1 MKKIN
6 HTSIQNIIGVL
17 MLVAVFLAVAF
28 TSNSNK
34 GSKVVVEKEIGLL
47 QQVKERGYVI
57 CGVNA
62 NLPGFSAQDE
72 SGTWSGLDVDFCKAV
87 SAAVFGD
94 SSKVEFVG
102 LNAAQRFPTLAS
114 GNIDVLA
121 RNTTWTISRD
131 VNLMFEFAG
140 VNYYDG
146 QGFLIPTELGI
157 KSAKGLDGAFV
168 CITKETTSELNLNDY
183 FAENNM
189 AYRPIYVEGNKEAKA
204 KLFGGE
210 CDVFT
215 TDASG
220 LASARSGAEDP
231 SKWMVLPEIISKE
244 PLGPLVRQG
253 DQEWEDVVRWTH
265 FVMVNAEE
273 AGITS
278 RNVDEMLTAK
288 SKEVKRILGVEGY
301 IGPMLGLGMKFGYNI
316 IKQVGNYGESFERNV
331 GPNTPLALERGL
343 NNLWKNGGVM
353 YVPPIR

>member
-1 MKKIN
+1 MKKILMSLFVALFLVGCN
-6 HTSIQNIIGVL
+6 TTKSIKIEQEV
-17 MLVAVFLAVAF
+17 
-28 TSNSNK
+28 
-34 GSKVVVEKEIGLL
+34 GLL
-47 QQVKERGYVI
+47 KTVQERGYLI

-62 NLPGFSAQDE
+62 GLPGFSAQDDA
-72 SGTWSGLDVDFCKAV
+72 GNWSGLDVDFCKAV
-87 SAAVFGD
+87 AAGVFGD

-114 GNIDVLA
+114 KEIDVLA

-146 QGFLIPTELGI
+146 QGFLIPTELDI
-157 KSAKGLDGAFV
+157 KSAKELDGAFV

-183 FAENNM
+183 FSENNM
-189 AYRPIYVEGNKEAKA
+189 QYKPIYVEGNKDAKA
-204 KLFGGE
+204 KLFAGD

-220 LASARSGAEDP
+220 LASARAGAEDP

-253 DQEWEDVVRWTH
+253 DQEWEDIIRWTH
-265 FVMVNAEE
+265 FIMINAEE
-273 AGITS
+273 AGITMY
-278 RNVDEMLTAK
+278 NVDSMLDSK
-288 SKEVKRILGVEGY
+288 NKEVLRILGEEGY
-301 IGPMLGLGMKFGYNI
+301 IGPMLGVGMKFGYNI

-331 GPNTPLALERGL
+331 GPQTPLALERGL

>member
-1 MKKIN
+1 MKKILMSLFVALFLVGCN
-6 HTSIQNIIGVL
+6 TTKSIKIEQEV
-17 MLVAVFLAVAF
+17 
-28 TSNSNK
+28 
-34 GSKVVVEKEIGLL
+34 GLL
-47 QQVKERGYVI
+47 KTVQERGYLI

-62 NLPGFSAQDE
+62 GLPGFSAQDDA
-72 SGTWSGLDVDFCKAV
+72 GNWSGLDVDFCKAV
-87 SAAVFGD
+87 AAGVFGD

-114 GNIDVLA
+114 KEIDVLA

-146 QGFLIPTELGI
+146 QGFLIPTELDI
-157 KSAKGLDGAFV
+157 KSAKELDGAFV

-189 AYRPIYVEGNKEAKA
+189 QYKPIYVEGNKDAKA
-204 KLFGGE
+204 KLFAGD

-220 LASARSGAEDP
+220 LASARAGAEDP

-253 DQEWEDVVRWTH
+253 DQEWEDIIRWTH
-265 FVMVNAEE
+265 FIMINAEE
-273 AGITS
+273 AGITMY
-278 RNVDEMLTAK
+278 NVDSMLDSK
-288 SKEVKRILGVEGY
+288 NKEVLRILGEEGY
-301 IGPMLGLGMKFGYNI
+301 IGPMLGVGMKFGYNI

-331 GPNTPLALERGL
+331 GPQTPLALERGL

>member
-1 MKKIN
+1 MKKL
-6 HTSIQNIIGVL
+6 L
-17 MLVAVFLAVAF
+17 MMLIATFFLVSCAPTKSF
-28 TSNSNK
+28 
-34 GSKVVVEKEIGLL
+34 KVERELGLL
-47 QQVKERGYVI
+47 DVVKDRGYVV

-62 NLPGFSAQDE
+62 GLPGFSAQDDD
-72 SGTWSGLDVDFCKAV
+72 GNWSGLDVDFCKAI
-87 SAAVFGD
+87 AAGIFGD

-114 GNIDVLA
+114 GAIDVLA

-140 VNYYDG
+140 VNFYDG
-146 QGFLIPTELGI
+146 QGFMVPASLEIT
-157 KSAKGLDGAFV
+157 SAVELDGAFV
-168 CITKETTSELNLNDY
+168 CIAKETTSELNLNDY

-189 AYRPIYVEGNKEAKA
+189 AYMPVYVEGNKDAKA
-204 KLFGGE
+204 KLFAGD

-220 LASARSGAEDP
+220 LASARAGAENPDD
-231 SKWMVLPEIISKE
+231 WMVLPEIISKE

-253 DQEWEDVVRWTH
+253 DQEWEDIVRWTH
-265 FVMVNAEE
+265 FIMINAEE
-273 AGITS
+273 AGITMY
-278 RNVDEMLTAK
+278 NVDMMLTAK

>member
-1 MKKIN
+1 MKLNFKKN
-6 HTSIQNIIGVL
+6 IQNIIAVV
-17 MLVAVFLAVAF
+17 MLVAIVLAVVF
-28 TSNSNK
+28 TNK
-34 GSKVVVEKEIGLL
+34 KETVEVVKEIGLL
-47 QQVKERGYVI
+47 QTVKERGYVI

-72 SGTWSGLDVDFCKAV
+72 SGNWSGLDVDFCKAV
-87 SAAVFGD
+87 SAAIFGD
-94 SSKVEFVG
+94 ANKVEYIG

-114 GNIDVLA
+114 KEIDLLA

-146 QGFLIPTELGI
+146 QGFLIPTQLGI
-157 KSAKGLDGAFV
+157 DSAKGLNGAFV

-189 AYRPIYVEGNKEAKA
+189 AYRPIYVEGNKDAKA
-204 KLFGGE
+204 KLFAGE

-220 LASARSGAEDP
+220 LASARSGADNPED
-231 SKWMVLPEIISKE
+231 WIVLPEIISKE

-265 FVMVNAEE
+265 FVMVGAEE

-316 IKQVGNYGESFERNV
+316 IKQVGNYGESYERNV
-331 GPNTPLALERGL
+331 GPETPLALERGL
-343 NNLWKNGGVM
+343 NKLWKDGGVM

>member
-1 MKKIN
+1 MKLNFKKN
-6 HTSIQNIIGVL
+6 IQNIIAVV
-17 MLVAVFLAVAF
+17 MLVAIVLAVVF
-28 TSNSNK
+28 TNK
-34 GSKVVVEKEIGLL
+34 KEKVEVVKEIGLL
-47 QQVKERGYVI
+47 QTVKERGYLI

-72 SGTWSGLDVDFCKAV
+72 SGNWSGLDVDFCKAV
-87 SAAVFGD
+87 SAAIFGD
-94 SSKVEFVG
+94 ATKVEYVG

-114 GNIDVLA
+114 GAIDLLA

-157 KSAKGLDGAFV
+157 KSAKGLNGAFV

-189 AYRPIYVEGNKEAKA
+189 AYRPIYVEGNKDAKA
-204 KLFGGE
+204 KLFAGE

-220 LASARSGAEDP
+220 LASARSGAENPED
-231 SKWMVLPEIISKE
+231 WIVLPEIISKE

-273 AGITS
+273 VGITS
-278 RNVDEMLTAK
+278 RNVDDMLTAK

-316 IKQVGNYGESFERNV
+316 IKQVGNYGESYERNV
-331 GPNTPLALERGL
+331 GPETPLALERGL
-343 NNLWKNGGVM
+343 NKLWKDGGVM

>member
-1 MKKIN
+1 MKLNFKKN
-6 HTSIQNIIGVL
+6 IQNIIAVV
-17 MLVAVFLAVAF
+17 MLVAIVLAVVF
-28 TSNSNK
+28 TNK
-34 GSKVVVEKEIGLL
+34 KEKVEVVKEIGLL
-47 QQVKERGYVI
+47 QQVKERGYLI

-72 SGTWSGLDVDFCKAV
+72 SGNWSGLDVDFCKAV
-87 SAAVFGD
+87 SAAIFGD
-94 SSKVEFVG
+94 ATKVEYVG

-114 GNIDVLA
+114 GAIDLLA

-157 KSAKGLDGAFV
+157 KSAKGLNGAFV

-189 AYRPIYVEGNKEAKA
+189 AYRPIYVEGNKDAKA
-204 KLFGGE
+204 KLFAGE

-220 LASARSGAEDP
+220 LASARSGAENPED
-231 SKWMVLPEIISKE
+231 WIVLPEIISKE

-278 RNVDEMLTAK
+278 KNVDEMLTAK

-316 IKQVGNYGESFERNV
+316 IKQVGNYGESYERNV
-331 GPNTPLALERGL
+331 GPNTPLALDRGL
-343 NNLWKNGGVM
+343 NKLWKDGGVM

>member
-1 MKKIN
+1 MKLNFKKN
-6 HTSIQNIIGVL
+6 IQNIIAVV
-17 MLVAVFLAVAF
+17 MLVAIVLAVVF
-28 TSNSNK
+28 TNK
-34 GSKVVVEKEIGLL
+34 KETVEVVKEIGLL
-47 QQVKERGYVI
+47 QTVKERGYLI

-62 NLPGFSAQDE
+62 NLQGFSAQDE
-72 SGTWSGLDVDFCKAV
+72 SGNWSGLDVDFCKAV
-87 SAAVFGD
+87 SAAIFGD
-94 SSKVEFVG
+94 ATKVEYVG

-114 GNIDVLA
+114 GEIDLLA

-157 KSAKGLDGAFV
+157 KSAKGLNGAFV

-189 AYRPIYVEGNKEAKA
+189 AYRPIYVEGNKDAKA
-204 KLFGGE
+204 KLFAGE

-220 LASARSGAEDP
+220 LASARSGAENPED
-231 SKWMVLPEIISKE
+231 WIVLPEIISKE

-316 IKQVGNYGESFERNV
+316 IKHVGNYGESYERNV

-343 NNLWKNGGVM
+343 NKLWKDGGVM

>member
-1 MKKIN
+1 M
-6 HTSIQNIIGVL
+6 
-17 MLVAVFLAVAF
+17 
-28 TSNSNK
+28 NK
-34 GSKVVVEKEIGLL
+34 IGLIL
-47 QQVKERGYVI
+47 ALIIVLAIPVSGYFGDKPNKIEVIKETGLLETVKERGYIV
-57 CGVNA
+57 CGVNSG
-62 NLPGFSAQDE
+62 LPGFAAQDE
-72 SGTWSGLDVDFCKAV
+72 EGNWSGLDVDFCRAV

-94 SSKVEFVG
+94 ADKVEYIG
-102 LNAAQRFPTLAS
+102 LNSAQRFPTLAS
-114 GNIDVLA
+114 KSIDILS

-140 VNYYDG
+140 VSYYDG

-157 KSAKGLDGAFV
+157 TSATQLNGAFV
-168 CITKETTSELNLNDY
+168 CITPETTSELNLNDY
-183 FAENNM
+183 FAEQNM
-189 AYRPIYVEGNKEAKA
+189 AYMPVYVEGNKDAKA
-204 KLFGGE
+204 KLFAGE

-220 LASARSGAEDP
+220 LASARAGAENPDD
-231 SKWMVLPEIISKE
+231 WVVLPEIISKE

-253 DQEWEDVVRWTH
+253 DQEWEDVVRWTM
-265 FVMVNAEE
+265 FIMINAEE

-278 RNVDEMLTAK
+278 KNVDLMLTSK

-316 IKQVGNYGESFERNV
+316 IQQVGNYGESFERNV

-343 NNLWKNGGVM
+343 NNLWNNGGIL

>member
-1 MKKIN
+1 MKLNFKKN
-6 HTSIQNIIGVL
+6 IQNIIAVV
-17 MLVAVFLAVAF
+17 MLVAIVLAVVF
-28 TSNSNK
+28 TNK
-34 GSKVVVEKEIGLL
+34 KEKVEVVKEIGLL
-47 QQVKERGYVI
+47 QTVKERGYLI

-72 SGTWSGLDVDFCKAV
+72 SGNWSGLDVDFCKAV
-87 SAAVFGD
+87 AAAIFGD
-94 SSKVEFVG
+94 ATKVEYVG

-114 GNIDVLA
+114 GEIDLLA

-189 AYRPIYVEGNKEAKA
+189 AYRPIYVEGNKDAKA
-204 KLFGGE
+204 KLFAGE

-220 LASARSGAEDP
+220 LASARSGAENPED
-231 SKWMVLPEIISKE
+231 WIVLPEIISKE

-278 RNVDEMLTAK
+278 KNVDEMLTAK

-316 IKQVGNYGESFERNV
+316 IKQVGNYGESYERNV

-343 NNLWKNGGVM
+343 NKLWKDGGVM

>member
-1 MKKIN
+1 MKFDFKKN
-6 HTSIQNIIGVL
+6 IQNVIAVV
-17 MLVAVFLAVAF
+17 MLVAIVLAVVF
-28 TSNSNK
+28 TNK
-34 GSKVVVEKEIGLL
+34 KEKVEVVKEIGLL
-47 QQVKERGYVI
+47 QTVKERGYLI

-72 SGTWSGLDVDFCKAV
+72 SGNWSGLDVDFCKAV
-87 SAAVFGD
+87 SAAIFGD
-94 SSKVEFVG
+94 ATKVEYVG

-114 GNIDVLA
+114 KEIDLLA

-146 QGFLIPTELGI
+146 QGFLIPTELDI
-157 KSAKGLDGAFV
+157 DSAKGLNGAFV

-189 AYRPIYVEGNKEAKA
+189 AYKPIYVEGNKDAKA
-204 KLFGGE
+204 KLFAGE

-231 SKWMVLPEIISKE
+231 SKWVVLPEIISKE

-316 IKQVGNYGESFERNV
+316 IKHVGNYGESYERNV

-343 NNLWKNGGVM
+343 NKLWKDGGVM